1 MDRKKKLRI
10 IQLSLLFVGIVL
22 FLIIYGNTNK
32 SSNLVIVSEK
42 KQEELKTDLKDSN
55 STAGDIFY
63 NIEYSG
69 FDLSGN
75 RYILKAKE
83 AFNDPNDPNFI
94 KMKNVNAFFYF
105 KDDTVLEVFSENGIY
120 NNKTLDMNFSKNVKA
135 IYEGS
140 TLTSQKAEYSN
151 SNNFLQISENV
162 KVDDIRGNFT
172 AEKLYFDISK
182 QTLNIASSKKG
193 KINANINIK

>member
-1 MDRKKKLRI
+1 
-10 IQLSLLFVGIVL
+10 
-22 FLIIYGNTNK
+22 
-32 SSNLVIVSEK
+32 
-42 KQEELKTDLKDSN
+42 
-55 STAGDIFY
+55 
-63 NIEYSG
+63 
-69 FDLSGN
+69 
-75 RYILKAKE
+75 
-83 AFNDPNDPNFI
+83 
-94 KMKNVNAFFYF
+94 MKNVNAFFYF

>member
-1 MDRKKKLRI
+1 
-10 IQLSLLFVGIVL
+10 
-22 FLIIYGNTNK
+22 
-32 SSNLVIVSEK
+32 
-42 KQEELKTDLKDSN
+42 
-55 STAGDIFY
+55 
-63 NIEYSG
+63 
-69 FDLSGN
+69 
-75 RYILKAKE
+75 
-83 AFNDPNDPNFI
+83 
-94 KMKNVNAFFYF
+94 MKNVNAFFYF
-105 KDDTVLEVFSENGIY
+105 KDDTVLEVFSEKGIY
-120 NNKTLDMNFSKNVKA
+120 NNKTLDMNFLKNVKA

-172 AEKLYFDISK
+172 AEKLYFDISE

>member
-1 MDRKKKLRI
+1 
-10 IQLSLLFVGIVL
+10 
-22 FLIIYGNTNK
+22 
-32 SSNLVIVSEK
+32 
-42 KQEELKTDLKDSN
+42 
-55 STAGDIFY
+55 
-63 NIEYSG
+63 
-69 FDLSGN
+69 
-75 RYILKAKE
+75 
-83 AFNDPNDPNFI
+83 
-94 KMKNVNAFFYF
+94 MKNVNAFFYF
-105 KDDTVLEVFSENGIY
+105 KDDTVLEVFSEKGIY

>member
-1 MDRKKKLRI
+1 MNIKKTANLLLNFTIRRLAEI
-10 IQLSLLFVGIVL
+10 FGVLISLIGGMLFIA
-22 FLIIYGNTNK
+22 LIT
-32 SSNLVIVSEK
+32 
-42 KQEELKTDLKDSN
+42 
-55 STAGDIFY
+55 
-63 NIEYSG
+63 YS
-69 FDLSGN
+69 
-75 RYILKAKE
+75 
-83 AFNDPNDPNFI
+83 PNDPNFI

-105 KDDTVLEVFSENGIY
+105 KDDTVLEVFSEKGIY